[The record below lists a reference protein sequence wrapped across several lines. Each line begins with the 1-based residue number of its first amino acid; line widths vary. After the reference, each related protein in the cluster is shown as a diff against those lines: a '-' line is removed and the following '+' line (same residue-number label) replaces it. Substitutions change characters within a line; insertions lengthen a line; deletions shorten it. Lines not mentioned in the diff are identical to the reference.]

1 VSNASGQITCQRQIG
16 LTTAAT
22 IWLVA
27 ALGMGLAG
35 GQYAL
40 VLIVTG
46 ITLLVLWG
54 FPAVERW
61 IGNIRD
67 ERTYEVVYGLE
78 PDKHRALEQL
88 FRDSGLR
95 IVRQRQSKAGS
106 RLVSTWR
113 VTGSPASHEQLI
125 QHMLADPDIEEFRF

>member
-1 VSNASGQITCQRQIG
+1 VIG

-27 ALGMGLAG
+27 ALGMGLAD

-40 VLIVTG
+40 ALSVTG

-54 FPAVERW
+54 FPALERW
-61 IGNIRD
+61 SAGSATSAMSA
-67 ERTYEVVYGLE
+67 RTKSCTASSQTSITPWSSCFEAAGCGSF
-78 PDKHRALEQL
+78 A
-88 FRDSGLR
+88 SA
-95 IVRQRQSKAGS
+95 QSTSGS

-113 VTGSPASHEQLI
+113 VTGSPASHEQPI